1 MEPCSE
7 FKVKK
12 KATMKSHRLARVSEA
27 IREVASETILF
38 ELQDPRVR
46 GVTVTRAEVSGD
58 LQHAKVFVS
67 IMGSEGEQKLTMHG
81 LRHATGFL
89 QSKLAKRL
97 QTRFTPV
104 VQFVVDEGVKKSL
117 EMTRLIHE
125 ALGSPGEKEAP
136 VDEGAANEEPSE
148 GSTAERPVGG

>member
-1 MEPCSE
+1 
-7 FKVKK
+7 
-12 KATMKSHRLARVSEA
+12 MKNHRLARVSEA

-38 ELQDPRVR
+38 ELNDPRVK

-67 IMGSEGEQKLTMHG
+67 LMGSDAEQKLTMHG
-81 LRHATGFL
+81 LRHATGFV

-97 QTRFTPV
+97 QTRFTPL

-125 ALGSPGEKEAP
+125 ALGSPGEKADSNGEESAS
-136 VDEGAANEEPSE
+136 EEPSE

>member
-1 MEPCSE
+1 M
-7 FKVKK
+7 
-12 KATMKSHRLARVSEA
+12 KAHRMARVAEA

-38 ELQDPRVR
+38 ELRDPRVKSA

-67 IMGSEGEQKLTMHG
+67 VMGSPREQQLAMYG
-81 LRHATGFL
+81 LKNAAGFV

-104 VQFVVDEGVKKSL
+104 VTFELDQGVKKSI
-117 EMTRLIHE
+117 EITRLINE
-125 ALGSPGEKEAP
+125 ALAQSAP
-136 VDEGAANEEPSE
+136 AGAAPDEDEP
-148 GSTAERPVGG
+148 GAAGPAGCAHGTAEDEPRRDYCVVGIP